1 MIAQT
6 AAPPKRVLVIRLQN
20 HGDVLLT
27 TPVFST
33 LRSAFP
39 AVEVDALVY
48 AETLPIVAAN
58 PDLTQI
64 WALPRGR
71 QAGRG
76 MARMRRLRGLLLGI
90 RRRKYDWVLHLNDQW
105 FGALAAL
112 VSGARLRF
120 SYDMAKRDYWLWRRI
135 FPVRIAPTAEGHM
148 VEQNL
153 RVLKYLGLDTERGS
167 RRCTMG
173 VSAAD
178 EVLARQRLAEAG
190 VEIPYILVHPTSRW
204 FFKCWEDD
212 RLANVIATLVD
223 EGHRVVLTSGPE
235 PKELALVE
243 SLMARV
249 DHPGVKSLAGKLT
262 LPALAAVIG
271 KADLFLGVDSV
282 PMHIAAAMG
291 VPIVALFGPTH
302 VHIWRPWTER
312 AVVVH
317 AADFGPLIEPN
328 SVDTATKER
337 YLGNIPVAPVL
348 AAIHRQLAR
357 RWQGEQ

>member
-120 SYDMAKRDYWLWRRI
+120 SY
-135 FPVRIAPTAEGHM
+135 
-148 VEQNL
+148 QN
-153 RVLKYLGLDTERGS
+153 
-167 RRCTMG
+167 
-173 VSAAD
+173 
-178 EVLARQRLAEAG
+178 
-190 VEIPYILVHPTSRW
+190 
-204 FFKCWEDD
+204 
-212 RLANVIATLVD
+212 
-223 EGHRVVLTSGPE
+223 
-235 PKELALVE
+235 
-243 SLMARV
+243 
-249 DHPGVKSLAGKLT
+249 
-262 LPALAAVIG
+262 
-271 KADLFLGVDSV
+271 
-282 PMHIAAAMG
+282 
-291 VPIVALFGPTH
+291 
-302 VHIWRPWTER
+302 
-312 AVVVH
+312 
-317 AADFGPLIEPN
+317 
-328 SVDTATKER
+328 
-337 YLGNIPVAPVL
+337 
-348 AAIHRQLAR
+348 
-357 RWQGEQ
+357 